1 MQKLFLEKFLKAIRK
16 YSMIV
21 NGDRIVIALS
31 GGPDSVALLY
41 SLSFIRE
48 KYSLELYS
56 IHINHCIRGEEAL
69 RDENFSVS
77 ISKKFDIPC
86 KVIKVDVPAKAK
98 ELKISEELAGRQVR
112 YEEFN
117 KYAEEVKATKIATA
131 HHADDRTETIF
142 MRIIRGTGSIGFAG
156 ILPVREN
163 FYIRPLIDISKS
175 EILNLLSAENLSFC
189 EDKTNNTSD
198 YFRNKVRNEII
209 PIIKTCNP
217 NINKNIADMTS
228 ILLEEGNFISKIAES
243 EFLAS
248 THEKEGKIYLD
259 ILKIKNL
266 HLAILRA
273 VIRIVFMKIL
283 KSSYDVDF
291 DSCESV
297 ISLIDSEV
305 GKKII
310 LRDITVLRDYNFLIF
325 SIKKNDEKKE
335 ENFLKQI
342 FENGIIIEKSD
353 LVFSSYVST
362 NRPDFILKGGMTA
375 VFDYDKIS
383 FPIYL
388 RFRKNGDYFM
398 PFGMKGKKKLK
409 DFFSDEK
416 VPLKM
421 RDKIPLLVDSCDK
434 ILWVT
439 GFRISDQVKVTDF
452 TKKYFIVLAEKK

>member
-41 SLSFIRE
+41 SLAFIRE

-56 IHINHCIRGEEAL
+56 IHINHGIRGEEAD
-69 RDENFSVS
+69 RDENFSVQL
-77 ISKKFDIPC
+77 SKKFDIPC
-86 KVIKVDVPAKAK
+86 KVVKVDIPNKAK

-112 YEEFN
+112 YEEFK
-117 KYAEEVKATKIATA
+117 KYAEKVRANKIATA
-131 HHADDRTETIF
+131 HHADDVTETIF
-142 MRIIRGTGSIGFAG
+142 MRIIRGTGSQGFSG
-156 ILPVREN
+156 ILPIREN
-163 FYIRPLIDISKS
+163 CYIRPLLYISKS
-175 EILNLLSAENLSFC
+175 EILNLISKENLSFC

-217 NINKNIADMTS
+217 NINKNIADMAS
-228 ILLEEGNFISKIAES
+228 ILSEEGNFISKITEN
-243 EFLAS
+243 EFLTCA
-248 THEKEGKIYLD
+248 HENGGKIYLD

-266 HLAILRA
+266 HLAILRK
-273 VIRIVFMKIL
+273 VIRMAFTKIL

-291 DSCESV
+291 ESCESV

-305 GKKII
+305 GKEII

-325 SIKKNDEKKE
+325 SVKKNEEKE
-335 ENFLKQI
+335 EDNFSKHI
-342 FENGIIIEKSD
+342 FENGMIVEKAD
-353 LVFSSYVST
+353 LIFTSYFL
-362 NRPDFILKGGMTA
+362 NDRPDFILKGGMTA
-375 VFDYDKIS
+375 VFDYDKIN
-383 FPIYL
+383 FPIYV
-388 RFRKNGDYFM
+388 RFRKNGDYFT

-416 VPLKM
+416 VPLKI

-439 GFRISDQVKVTDF
+439 GFRISEQVKVIDS
-452 TKKYFIVLAEKK
+452 TKRYFVVLAEKK